1 MSLSPTFS
9 SDRRLSARS
18 APAGRASAQS
28 VFIVDA
34 DAGARIELIG
44 LLRGHGVRARGFATA
59 ADFLQNTPD
68 DATACVLTEAVL
80 PDLDGVELIKR
91 VIDRHDDAW
100 PVTVVSGQVTVEK
113 TVALMKAGAVD
124 LIERP
129 FSVGRILQAVND
141 CLRSL
146 AARDAGR
153 TRKRM
158 AEQRLAALTPR
169 ERQVFDGLIH
179 GRSSKE
185 IAQSLEI
192 SPRTVE
198 VFRAR
203 VMDKMQAPH
212 LPSLV
217 RTAVLLDLPRP
228 DEDEEA

>member
-1 MSLSPTFS
+1 
-9 SDRRLSARS
+9 
-18 APAGRASAQS
+18 
-28 VFIVDA
+28 
-34 DAGARIELIG
+34 
-44 LLRGHGVRARGFATA
+44 
-59 ADFLQNTPD
+59 
-68 DATACVLTEAVL
+68 
-80 PDLDGVELIKR
+80 
-91 VIDRHDDAW
+91 
-100 PVTVVSGQVTVEK
+100 
-113 TVALMKAGAVD
+113 
-124 LIERP
+124 
-129 FSVGRILQAVND
+129 
-141 CLRSL
+141 
-146 AARDAGR
+146 
-153 TRKRM
+153 M

>member
-1 MSLSPTFS
+1 MSPTLS

-18 APAGRASAQS
+18 DPAGRASAQS

-153 TRKRM
+153 TRKRV

-228 DEDEEA
+228 DEDKEA